1 MSNFLNFASVT
12 KKITLAI
19 LGAFLMIFL
28 LVHAGINLCL
38 LRSDGGEWFRTA
50 AHFMGT
56 NYIVKVFE
64 VVLFAC
70 LICHIVL
77 GLYLQM
83 ENRRA
88 RGNIRYKIS
97 NKSKTRPGSKL
108 MRDTGILVFIFLAI
122 HLCDF
127 YFVKVGLV
135 QGVYMV
141 ELKDLEKVDP
151 EILNANQE
159 KIANFFVDETKPQGF
174 KLLADNLSKADLE
187 SFGSDFTAYEP
198 DFYNS
203 AKAKFSISWIS
214 IIYIVLLLALGIH
227 LRHAFGSAFQTL
239 GWNHPKYNKAIEI
252 AANLYSALII
262 VMFCAIPLYFWLL
275 A

>member
-38 LRSDGGEWFRTA
+38 LRSDGGEWFRAA

-64 VVLFAC
+64 IVLFAC

-88 RGNIRYKIS
+88 RGYVRYKIS

-108 MRDTGILVFIFLAI
+108 MRDTGILVLIFLAI

-187 SFGSDFTAYEP
+187 SFGGDFTAYEP

-203 AKAKFSISWIS
+203 AKAKFSIPWIS
-214 IIYIVLLLALGIH
+214 IIYIVLLVALGIH